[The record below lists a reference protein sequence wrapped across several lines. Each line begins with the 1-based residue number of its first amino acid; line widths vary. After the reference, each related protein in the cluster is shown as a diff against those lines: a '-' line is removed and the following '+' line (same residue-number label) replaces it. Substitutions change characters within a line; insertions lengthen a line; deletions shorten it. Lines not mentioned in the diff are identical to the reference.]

1 MNTKEYTRAINGLL
15 SRDGWQLLSVGH
27 KDRCVRM
34 MFVDASDC
42 PFTFGDV
49 AMATY
54 NKGCAWTVRLFY
66 PLNSL
71 TNYEARRREEW
82 LKEAK
87 PHE

>member
-1 MNTKEYTRAINGLL
+1 
-15 SRDGWQLLSVGH
+15 
-27 KDRCVRM
+27 M

-71 TNYEARRREEW
+71 TDYEARRREEW
-82 LKEAK
+82 LKEAR